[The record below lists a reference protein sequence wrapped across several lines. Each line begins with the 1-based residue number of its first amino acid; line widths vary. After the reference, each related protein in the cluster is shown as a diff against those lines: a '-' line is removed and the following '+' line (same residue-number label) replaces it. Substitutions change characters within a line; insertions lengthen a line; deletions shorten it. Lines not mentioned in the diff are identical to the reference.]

1 MNFAPKVGPLVAEL
15 LSGVTALLIIYF
27 DFHGFSFKEFD
38 ELTSGALVV
47 LVVVAWIIGTFFDT
61 LRNHLEWLWDSRW
74 FAEHELNWA
83 FFFRGD
89 QKRLANLDQYFW
101 SFYVLDADMVLAIFL
116 SLAASVCILGTK
128 IIVARRYTWLIWAL
142 LLFIAAWF
150 ANDARL
156 LRREIKKLLDEE
168 TT

>member
-27 DFHGFSFKEFD
+27 DFHGLSFKGFD
-38 ELTSGALVV
+38 ELTSGAIIV
-47 LVVVAWIIGTFFDT
+47 LVVIAWIIGTFFDVV
-61 LRNHLEWLWDSRW
+61 RNHFEWAWDSRW

-89 QKRLANLDQYFW
+89 EKRLANLDQYFW
-101 SFYVLDADMVLAIFL
+101 SFYVLDADMALAIVL
-116 SLAASVCILGTK
+116 SLTFSVCMLVMK
-128 IIVARRYTWLIWAL
+128 IIVARRYIWLIWGL
-142 LLFIAAWF
+142 LLLVAALF
-150 ANDARL
+150 ANDACL

-168 TT
+168 TS